1 MKVTKNYIKRL
12 IKEELENVL
21 NEAPK
26 GAFFKYSTRFEAD
39 NSGRIGA
46 YKVALSTGDG
56 VLYSSDYKV
65 YRNGITQEE
74 SQQYDAKMAAGDVNL
89 YKDIIRSLGLDMEGR
104 SPEYY
109 LKFQKPVQTAQ

>member
-12 IKEELENVL
+12 IKEELENAL

-26 GAFFKYSTRFEAD
+26 GVYFKYATRFEPD

-46 YKVALSTGDG
+46 YKVKLQTADG

-65 YRNGITQEE
+65 YLNGITQEE
-74 SQQYDAKMAAGDVNL
+74 SQQYDAKLAAGDVNL
-89 YKDIIRSLGLDMEGR
+89 YKDIIGRLGLDMEGR

-109 LKFQKPVQTAQ
+109 LKFQKPVKG